1 MALFNGK
8 TKEDKKS
15 HKQVSKKPIY
25 KKWWFWVIIVFVVVA
40 VFGNSG
46 SKEDSEQSNT
56 ADETSTSEFTSSTET
71 SDNTAASSL
80 DFDITF
86 SSTFRNDVT
95 GNWRKALVSTNKEI
109 QEYALDYYKEYFK
122 ADDEVHVIYNFGL
135 NTVNCLTVNGD
146 TLFISITDYVD
157 DEEHDA
163 KSACAGTHLGDFQI
177 SIDSG
182 KIIYNSFD
190 E

>member
-15 HKQVSKKPIY
+15 GKQVSKKPIY
-25 KKWWFWVIIVFVVVA
+25 KKWWFWVIIVIVVA
-40 VFGNSG
+40 AAFGSSG
-46 SKEDSEQSNT
+46 DKDSEQSST
-56 ADETSTSEFTSSTET
+56 ADEASTSEVTSSTET
-71 SDNTAASSL
+71 PDESSDTSDL
-80 DFDITF
+80 DIDVTF
-86 SSTFRNDVT
+86 SSTFRNDTT
-95 GNWRKALVSTNKEI
+95 GRWRKALVSTSEEI
-109 QEYALDYYKEYFK
+109 QEYALDYYREYFK
-122 ADDEVHVIYNFGL
+122 ADDEVHVIYNFSL

-163 KSACAGTHLGDFQI
+163 KSACGGTHLGDFQI
-177 SIDSG
+177 SIESG
-182 KIIYNSFD
+182 EIIYNSFD